1 MAANGVKAQPIK
13 LFLIL
18 APLLLVTVACQ
29 GTEWGET
36 IGRAVQVSVPT
47 PLPEEE
53 LPPEPSQEEQPAI
66 RPPTDPLPTPIQSTP
81 VVSPLP
87 EVSPQP
93 LTSTQTRFTDLD
105 NSSTL
110 VTSAVTSLDQLGVF
124 DPIGSSTFDSEQSIK
139 RGEFA
144 RWLVLANNA
153 IHQGEPSRQIRLAQ
167 RGERPIFLD
176 VPEDHPD
183 FIYIQALGSAGL
195 VEGDENQEFRPD
207 SLLSRAEL
215 IRFKLPL
222 DVPPGA
228 IEGDLQE
235 IQAQWGF
242 TDAEQIPDPA
252 RAAIATDRTL
262 GDNSTILRTFGPI
275 RTFTPY
281 DPVTRA
287 EAALALS
294 AFNER
299 TAAAAVASVP
309 PPSPIPTDP
318 ATLEP
323 APETASPDPS
333 PTSDPTP
340 EQPPPTPEERSD
352 QPLATPEPPPKQPQ
366 DNSGSTSDPQDA
378 AGEFV
383 TPAQPE

>member
-1 MAANGVKAQPIK
+1 MSA
-13 LFLIL
+13 
-18 APLLLVTVACQ
+18 
-29 GTEWGET
+29 
-36 IGRAVQVSVPT
+36 PT
-47 PLPEEE
+47 PEVE
-53 LPPEPSQEEQPAI
+53 LPPEPSPEAQPAI
-66 RPPTDPLPTPIQSTP
+66 TPSPPIQSTP
-81 VVSPLP
+81 IAPPLP

-93 LTSTQTRFTDLD
+93 LTSTSTQFTDLEAISKLAHTAIT
-105 NSSTL
+105 NL
-110 VTSAVTSLDQLGVF
+110 ELLGVF
-124 DPIGSSTFDSEQSIK
+124 AHIDSSTFDPEQSIK

-228 IEGDLQE
+228 IEGDLQQ

-242 TDAEQIPDPA
+242 TDTEQIPEVA

-262 GDNSTILRTFGPI
+262 GENSTILRTFGPI
-275 RTFTPY
+275 RAFNPFE
-281 DPVTRA
+281 PVTRA

-294 AFNER
+294 AFANQ
-299 TAAAAVASVP
+299 TAAAIPSALLLP
-309 PPSPIPTDP
+309 PPYLLLRPPR
-318 ATLEP
+318 LLP
-323 APETASPDPS
+323 APLLTQLRNSL
-333 PTSDPTP
+333 
-340 EQPPPTPEERSD
+340 PPPQKRVQISHLPHLN
-352 QPLATPEPPPKQPQ
+352 PLPNNPGIILAQPQ
-366 DNSGSTSDPQDA
+366 IRRM
-378 AGEFV
+378 
-383 TPAQPE
+383 QPENL